1 MAENEE
7 NELTQIVTAMKESM
21 EESIKSV
28 EPFTNNLEF
37 NNSCLLI
44 TILFLLLFIYKKE
57 VIKFFN

>member
-1 MAENEE
+1 MDKKDDD
-7 NELTQIVTAMKESM
+7 ELTILLTEM

-57 VIKFFN
+57 VMKFFN